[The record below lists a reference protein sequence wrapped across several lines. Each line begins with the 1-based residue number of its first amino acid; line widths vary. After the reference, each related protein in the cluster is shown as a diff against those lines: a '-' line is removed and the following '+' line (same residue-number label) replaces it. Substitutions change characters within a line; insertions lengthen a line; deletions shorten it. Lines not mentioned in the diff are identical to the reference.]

1 MHIDLWTLGLQ
12 AINVLVLVWLLA
24 RFLFRPVAAII
35 AQRRQAAEALLADA
49 AAARTQAQAEAA
61 EIVRRRQGLQDEAD
75 RLRAEAHKDAEA
87 ERAAQL
93 AQARD
98 DAAQVR
104 QDAEAALLRER
115 GQQQKALESRACT
128 LAVDIARR
136 LVARLPSQA
145 ITSVLASELARDIA
159 ALPSAER
166 RLLAQDAEHLQL
178 VTAVALDAPAQAEI
192 AASLAQALG
201 VQPRLEVRV
210 DPALLG
216 GIELAG
222 PHTLI
227 RNSWRAD
234 LERIADELATE
245 HADVA

>member
-24 RFLFRPVAAII
+24 HFLFRPIARIV
-35 AQRRQAAEALLADA
+35 AQRRQAAETLLADA
-49 AAARTQAQAEAA
+49 AASRAKAQAEAA
-61 EIVRRRQGLQDEAD
+61 TITQQRQALADETS

-93 AQARD
+93 AQARVEI
-98 DAAQVR
+98 AQAR
-104 QDAEAALLRER
+104 QDAELALTRER
-115 GQQQKALESRACT
+115 TQQQQELEDRACT

-136 LVARLPSQA
+136 LVTRLPSHVVTTA
-145 ITSVLASELARDIA
+145 LAR
-159 ALPSAER
+159 R
-166 RLLAQDAEHLQL
+166 LAQDIVALPPVERQLLVAGADRLQL
-178 VTAVALDAPAQAEI
+178 VTAVALDTPAQAEI
-192 AASLAQALG
+192 LSVLEQALG
-201 VQPRLEVRV
+201 VRPQLDIHI

-216 GIELAG
+216 GIELTG

-234 LERIADELATE
+234 LERISGELAE
-245 HADVA
+245 HKDAA